1 MVFSKYSSVAT
12 AAMAVVLLS
21 GAATAGEIR
30 IGDPVEKA
38 GMKIAGVYLQ
48 AVLMDPEND
57 ICGPHTA
64 DIHLEAD
71 VHALK
76 GNPNGLGK
84 GEWVPYMNA
93 SYVLTKKGSDFKDAG
108 PLVAMVANDGPHYG
122 RNVKMAGPGTYHV
135 VFTLQPPSANGMG
148 HHVSKETGVAE
159 WWAPIT
165 QEWDFD
171 YVGSTGK
178 KGGY

>member
-1 MVFSKYSSVAT
+1 MTKFAWNT
-12 AAMAVVLLS
+12 AAVAAAMVLLS
-21 GAATAGEIR
+21 SAAFAAER
-30 IGDPVEKA
+30 PIGDPVEKF
-38 GMKIAGVYLQ
+38 GMKVGAVYLQ
-48 AVLMDPEND
+48 GVVMDPENE
-57 ICGPHTA
+57 ICGPNSA

-84 GEWVPYMNA
+84 GEWIPYMTA
-93 SYVLTKKGSDFKDAG
+93 SYVLTKPGTDFKDAG
-108 PLVAMVANDGPHYG
+108 PLVPMVANDGPHYG